1 MPVVIEKEGK
11 PVSEATISACEELGV
26 ARDEIEVEVLE
37 EGSKG
42 VLGLGGKN
50 ARVRVTVKT
59 PRVTEKGLR
68 AKKTLE
74 DLMEFIADSYWVEL
88 DERDDE
94 IRLNVRCGED
104 KALVIGRRGE
114 NLGAI
119 EYLVGR
125 IASKYSDNGREKRV
139 YIDVDGYK
147 KKREQTIANLVK
159 NAARKAKKT
168 GKPVPLGGLPSH
180 ERKIAYNVIKR
191 IGGVTTQTKEENGGR
206 KTIMVV
212 PTRRNPSRE
221 RREEG

>member
-11 PVSEATISACEELGV
+11 TVSEATISACEELGV

-37 EGSKG
+37 EGSRG

-68 AKKTLE
+68 AKKALE

-94 IRLNVRCGED
+94 IRLNVRCGEH

-114 NLGAI
+114 NLSAI
-119 EYLVGR
+119 EYLVGK
-125 IASKYSDNGREKRV
+125 IASKYSDNGRDKRV

-159 NAARKAKKT
+159 NAARKARKT
-168 GKPVPLGGLPSH
+168 GRPVPLGGLPAY

-191 IGGVTTQTKEENGGR
+191 IGGVTTQTREENGG
-206 KTIMVV
+206 KTIMVI

-221 RREEG
+221 RRDEG